1 MSMKITFNKEADA
14 TYIYFKDIAEGEIA
28 KTISLNEEV
37 NIDLDIDGKT
47 IGIEILEASK
57 NLPSNAINS
66 AVLI

>member
-1 MSMKITFNKEADA
+1 MKITFNKEADA